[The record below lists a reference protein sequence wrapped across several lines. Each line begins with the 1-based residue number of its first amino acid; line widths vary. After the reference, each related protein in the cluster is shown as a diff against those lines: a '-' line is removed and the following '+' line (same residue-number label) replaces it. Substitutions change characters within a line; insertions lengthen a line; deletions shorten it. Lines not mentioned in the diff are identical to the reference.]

1 MRRFAFILLPVLVL
15 FIASPVLAAPKPQLD
30 RLITA
35 YLRQIWE
42 GNFFLGGK
50 PPKVLWVK
58 TVKEFKNPKNGYYY
72 YQLKARVLRSTGDTN
87 GTMVIFKARRYRDA
101 YAELLSLSPE
111 TRWFL
116 EKAFP
121 KSLDNTPFPP
131 VKIRYNYKLSIINPN
146 NGAKVVSTGIKRAQ
160 DKKHFIEILSMG
172 LTPGTYELMTD
183 VSVEL
188 EDHPLAI
195 LKTIYSIYDWYG
207 FLIDIPEGI
216 ADWIADE
223 YKQRFRLLG
232 IAKEKFK
239 EILKSGTLT
248 STSKYRLTVLAKVPK
263 LKGLKPS
270 DAISE
275 VQHRNLRYTLLTQN
289 KCPRNMV
296 QKVMA
301 QNPAPGKRVKAG
313 STVRIRYC
321 RGTQVPPTPVPTAR
335 YGVFLVP
342 DVAFGV
348 LYLGTEEAIR
358 ARYPGSFCNGG
369 MNWSTPVRYTQL
381 LGPYTSSEAAGRAL
395 CSKLTGRQ
403 YRWYDRGC
411 GYGVRYGSSWYSGYD
426 GSITYAID
434 KYCPTLA
441 WVQ

>member
-1 MRRFAFILLPVLVL
+1 MRRLAFVATMFPVFLCL
-15 FIASPVLAAPKPQLD
+15 GPAWAAPQPQLD
-30 RLITA
+30 KLITT
-35 YLRQIWE
+35 YLKQVWNGE
-42 GNFFLGGK
+42 FFLGGK
-50 PPKVLWVK
+50 PPKVLWVQA
-58 TVKEFKNPKNGYYY
+58 VKEFKNPKNGYYY

-87 GTMVIFKARRYRDA
+87 GTMVIFQARRYRDA
-101 YAELLSLSPE
+101 YAELLSLSPG
-111 TRWFL
+111 TKWFL

-121 KSLDNTPFPP
+121 KSLDNSPFPP
-131 VKIRYNYKLSIINPN
+131 VKVRYNYKLSVVNPK
-146 NGAKVVSTGIKRAQ
+146 NGAKLVSTGIKRAQ

-172 LTPGTYELMTD
+172 LTPGTYELVTD
-183 VSVEL
+183 VSVSM

-223 YKQRFRLLG
+223 YKKRFRLLG

-239 EILKSGTLT
+239 ELLKSGTLT
-248 STSKYRLTVLAKVPK
+248 STSKYQLTVLAKVPK

-270 DAISE
+270 QAISE
-275 VQHRNLRYTLLTQN
+275 VQYRNLQYKLLTQD
-289 KCPRNMV
+289 KCAKKMA
-296 QKVMA
+296 QKVVD
-301 QNPAPGKRVKAG
+301 QSPAPGKRVKAG
-313 STVRIRYC
+313 STVQIKYC
-321 RGTQVPPTPVPTAR
+321 RAGQVPPTPAPSAK

-348 LYLGTEEAIR
+348 LYVGTEEAIK

-369 MNWSTPVRYTQL
+369 MNWSTTVKYTRL

-395 CSKLTGRQ
+395 CSKLTGRK

-411 GYGVRYGSSWYSGYD
+411 GYGVRYGSAWYSGYD
-426 GSITYAID
+426 GTVTYAIS
-434 KYCPTLA
+434 KYCPALA
-441 WVQ
+441 WVE